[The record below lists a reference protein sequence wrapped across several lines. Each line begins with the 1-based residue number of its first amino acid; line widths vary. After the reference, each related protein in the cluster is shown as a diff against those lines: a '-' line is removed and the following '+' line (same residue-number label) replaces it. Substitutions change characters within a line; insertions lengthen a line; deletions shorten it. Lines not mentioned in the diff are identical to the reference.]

1 MRRANDLLGVASIF
15 IGSVA
20 VLLSGCAQPDPQSD
34 SGRRAA
40 AGRAAAGSSATASS
54 QLPEVVI
61 TAPRPTSRTIVLSA
75 HDAPPAAQ

>member
-15 IGSVA
+15 IGTVA

-40 AGRAAAGSSATASS
+40 VANSATASS
-54 QLPEVVI
+54 ELPEVVI
-61 TAPRPTSRTIVLSA
+61 TAPRPTSKTVVLSA
-75 HDAPPAAQ
+75 RDAAPAAQ